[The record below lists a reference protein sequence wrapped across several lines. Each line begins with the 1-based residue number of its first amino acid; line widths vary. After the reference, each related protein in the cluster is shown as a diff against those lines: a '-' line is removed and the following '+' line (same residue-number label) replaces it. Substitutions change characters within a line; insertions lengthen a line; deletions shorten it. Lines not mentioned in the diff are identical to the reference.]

1 MRDLAELNVMLL
13 ESKSRGGRYVAA
25 GRYYAWGDLFDQ
37 IEALTGRRLRRV
49 PAPAP
54 VLRVAGV
61 VADVVKRVFP
71 FSLPTTRESMEFATR
86 WQTADAAATEA
97 KLSRVCCPEPALP
110 WEPDALACRRSGPC
124 R

>member
-1 MRDLAELNVMLL
+1 
-13 ESKSRGGRYVAA
+13 VAA

-37 IEALTGRRLRRV
+37 IESLTGRKLRRV

-71 FSLPTTRESMEFATR
+71 FSLPITRESMEFATR
-86 WQTADAAATEA
+86 WQTADAAATEVDLGINFRGLDETLTDTLRWMVRA
-97 KLSRVCCPEPALP
+97 GHLRRDQIGKLSA
-110 WEPDALACRRSGPC
+110 
-124 R
+124 